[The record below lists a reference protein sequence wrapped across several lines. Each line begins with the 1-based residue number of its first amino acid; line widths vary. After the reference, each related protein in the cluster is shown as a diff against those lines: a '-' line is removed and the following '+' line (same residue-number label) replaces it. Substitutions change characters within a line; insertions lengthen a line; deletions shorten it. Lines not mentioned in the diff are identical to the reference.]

1 MLRVSLYTYRD
12 TLRSTTHIF
21 SLLKGHKNVSG
32 NWTQTEL
39 TNTSMVIYTH
49 GTKSKSG
56 KSGIFVPGAGPR
68 VWKLW
73 LVFFSFPFTHFLN
86 LCLQLR
92 LTAVS
97 AQTAVKNAFLSFFRT
112 LVAEKREEVQGGEKK
127 KKQTK
132 ALFRKCPGS
141 QTHPLVRSYS
151 RCRNFPSFTQDEGG
165 DKSAW
170 GEEASALVVRPG
182 PLSCRGRAQ
191 TNSPTRFCLFLSLSL
206 PPSLSFL
213 PPSLST
219 GTHTL
224 PVALGEK

>member
-112 LVAEKREEVQGGEKK
+112 LVAEKREEVQGGKRRK
-127 KKQTK
+127 NKQRHCLESVLGAKLTHLCAAPAVVETFPASPRMK
-132 ALFRKCPGS
+132 EETRVREERKR
-141 QTHPLVRSYS
+141 VRSLS
-151 RCRNFPSFTQDEGG
+151 
-165 DKSAW
+165 
-170 GEEASALVVRPG
+170 VRVP
-182 PLSCRGRAQ
+182 
-191 TNSPTRFCLFLSLSL
+191 
-206 PPSLSFL
+206 
-213 PPSLST
+213 
-219 GTHTL
+219 
-224 PVALGEK
+224 